1 MLSAFFVKPRNKG
14 EIYAMASTGKC
25 EYCGG
30 VILSSDKTCPA
41 CGAANLL
48 YVENAP
54 SVVLTPHTIEELKE
68 YCAERNMPLHRM
80 RFFIGEN
87 YTKPKAFGIYQNS
100 AGEFV
105 VYKNKADGSRSIR
118 YIGRDEE
125 YAVKE
130 LYMKLLDECHKRNIW
145 PDTPDGKP
153 PKITRTVQDNGT
165 PKKSKA
171 WLIFL
176 LGFFG
181 LAVAGFGYAFLKAL
195 FISMGIFEEV
205 KLGISSFLS
214 FALYYVYN
222 LIYVSIIQ
230 TDRNKQTGVQTTD
243 KNTFFRKEAIFI
255 GVLFATAVTVLNL
268 LLKHPVFYMDLLLL
282 AGLSLFASWG
292 FPLGLFLLKELLG
305 SLAKKLLP
313 KKMWAKKAKEA
324 SWKAT
329 AVLLAF
335 CTLVITVIPIM
346 EGNKKE
352 GYYQTD
358 AGIFYM
364 IENDVY
370 EYTDSGW
377 DYTSYSSDYLDPGD
391 YVYMYDDAWSDN
403 WDMDSSDRFEDSYYY
418 DDYHDSDS
426 DYDSGSSYDSWDSG
440 GTDWDS
446 DW

>member
-1 MLSAFFVKPRNKG
+1 
-14 EIYAMASTGKC
+14 MASTGKC

-30 VILSSDKTCPA
+30 IILSSDKICPT

-48 YVENAP
+48 YVEDAP
-54 SVVLTPHTIEELKE
+54 SVVLTPHTIKELAE

-87 YTKPKAFGIYQNS
+87 YQKPKAFGIYQNS

-130 LYMKLLDECHKRNIW
+130 LYLKLLDECHKRNIW

-153 PKITRTVQDNGT
+153 PKITRTNPNNGNK
-165 PKKSKA
+165 KKSKS
-171 WLIFL
+171 WLYFL
-176 LGFFG
+176 LAFFG
-181 LAVAGFGYAFLKAL
+181 LIVVGFGYAFLRAL
-195 FISMGIFEEV
+195 FSGLGILEEV

-222 LIYVSIIQ
+222 LIYVSILQ
-230 TDRNKQTGVQTTD
+230 ADRNKQTGVQTTD
-243 KNTFFRKEAIFI
+243 KNTFLRKEAFI
-255 GVLFATAVTVLNL
+255 IGALFAAVVTAINL

-282 AGLSLFASWG
+282 AGLSLFGSWG
-292 FPLGLFLLKELLG
+292 FPLGLIILKELLG
-305 SLAKKLLP
+305 SFLGKLLP
-313 KKMWAKKAKEA
+313 KKKSAKKAKEV

-329 AVLLAF
+329 AVLLAIS
-335 CTLVITVIPIM
+335 TLFITIIPIID
-346 EGNKKE
+346 GNKKE
-352 GYYQTD
+352 GYYQTS
-358 AGIFYM
+358 AGIFYK
-364 IENDVY
+364 IDNDVY
-370 EYTDSGW
+370 QYTDSGW
-377 DYTSYSSDYLDPGD
+377 DYTSYSTDYLDPSD
-391 YVYMYDDAWSDN
+391 YVYMYDDSWNSD
-403 WDMDSSDRFEDSYYY
+403 WGMDSYDRFENSSYY
-418 DDYHDSDS
+418 DDYHSSDS

>member
-1 MLSAFFVKPRNKG
+1 
-14 EIYAMASTGKC
+14 MASTGKC

-30 VILSSDKTCPA
+30 VILSSDKTCPT

-48 YVENAP
+48 YVEDAP
-54 SVVLTPHTIEELKE
+54 SVVLTPHTIKELAE

-87 YTKPKAFGIYQNS
+87 YQKPKAFGIYQNS

-125 YAVKE
+125 YAVQE
-130 LYMKLLDECHKRNIW
+130 LYLKLLDECHKRNIW

-153 PKITRTVQDNGT
+153 PKITRTKSDNGSK
-165 PKKSKA
+165 KKSKS
-171 WLIFL
+171 WLLVL
-176 LGFFG
+176 LTFFG
-181 LAVAGFGYAFLKAL
+181 LIAAGVGYVFIRAF
-195 FISMGIFEEV
+195 FVSIGILEEV

-222 LIYVSIIQ
+222 LIYVSILQ
-230 TDRNKQTGVQTTD
+230 TDRNKQIGVQTTD
-243 KNTFFRKEAIFI
+243 KTTFLRKEAFLI
-255 GVLFATAVTVLNL
+255 GALFAAAVTAINL

-292 FPLGLFLLKELLG
+292 LPLGLFILKELLG
-305 SLAKKLLP
+305 SLFGRLFSKK
-313 KKMWAKKAKEA
+313 KKAAKTKEA

-329 AVLLAF
+329 AVMLAV
-335 CTLVITVIPIM
+335 CTLFITIVPILH
-346 EGNKKE
+346 GNKKD
-352 GYYQTD
+352 GYYQTST
-358 AGIFYM
+358 GIFYK
-364 IENDVY
+364 IDNDVY

-377 DYTSYSSDYLDPGD
+377 DYTSYSTDYLDTDD
-391 YVYMYDDAWSDN
+391 YVYMYDDAWSSD
-403 WDMDSSDRFEDSYYY
+403 WGMDSYDRFESSSYY
-418 DDYHDSDS
+418 DDYDSSDS

>member
-1 MLSAFFVKPRNKG
+1 
-14 EIYAMASTGKC
+14 MASTRKC
-25 EYCGG
+25 DYCGG
-30 VILSSDKTCPA
+30 LILSNDKTCPT
-41 CGAANLL
+41 CGVANLL
-48 YVENAP
+48 YVDDAP
-54 SVVLTPHTIEELKE
+54 SVVLTPHTIKELAE

-130 LYMKLLDECHKRNIW
+130 IYLKLLDECHKRNIW

-153 PKITRTVQDNGT
+153 PKITRTDHNNT
-165 PKKSKA
+165 RKENSKA
-171 WLIFL
+171 GLIFFL
-176 LGFFG
+176 LFFG
-181 LAVAGFGYAFLKAL
+181 LIAVFIGYIFVKAF
-195 FISMGIFEEV
+195 FIRIGIFEEV

-222 LIYVSIIQ
+222 LIYVCILQ
-230 TDRNKQTGVQTTD
+230 ADRNKQIGVQTTD
-243 KNTFFRKEAIFI
+243 KNTFLRKEAFI
-255 GVLFATAVTVLNL
+255 IGALFSAVVTAINL
-268 LLKHPVFYMDLLLL
+268 LLKHPIFYMDLLLL
-282 AGLSLFASWG
+282 AVLSLFGSWG
-292 FPLGLFLLKELLG
+292 IPLGLFILKELLG
-305 SLAKKLLP
+305 SFLEKLLP
-313 KKMWAKKAKEA
+313 KKKRTKKAKEV

-329 AVLLAF
+329 AVLLAV
-335 CTLVITVIPIM
+335 CTFFITIVPIID
-346 EGNKKE
+346 GNKKE
-352 GYYQTD
+352 GYYQTST
-358 AGIFYM
+358 GIFYK
-364 IENDVY
+364 IDNDVY
-370 EYTDSGW
+370 EYTGSGW
-377 DYTSYSSDYLDPGD
+377 DYTTYSADYLDADD
-391 YVYMYDDAWSDN
+391 YVYMYDDTWTSD
-403 WDMDSSDRFEDSYYY
+403 WGMDPYSRFEDSSYY

>member
-1 MLSAFFVKPRNKG
+1 
-14 EIYAMASTGKC
+14 MASTGKC

-30 VILSSDKTCPA
+30 VILSSDKTCPT
-41 CGAANLL
+41 CGATNLL
-48 YVENAP
+48 YVEDAP

-68 YCAERNMPLHRM
+68 YCAERNMPLQRM

-87 YTKPKAFGIYQNS
+87 YQKPKAFGIYQNG

-125 YAVKE
+125 YAVSE
-130 LYMKLLDECHKRNIW
+130 LYLKLLDECHKRNIW

-153 PKITRTVQDNGT
+153 PKTTTRTSHNNHNGN
-165 PKKSKA
+165 KKKTKS
-171 WLIFL
+171 WLVFL
-176 LGFFG
+176 LAFFG
-181 LAVAGFGYAFLKAL
+181 LIVASLGYAFLKAL
-195 FISMGIFEEV
+195 FSGMGILEEV
-205 KLGISSFLS
+205 KLGLSSFFS

-222 LIYVSIIQ
+222 LFYVSILQ
-230 TDRNKQTGVQTTD
+230 ADRNKQMGVATTD
-243 KNTFFRKEAIFI
+243 KNSLLRKEAFLI
-255 GVLFATAVTVLNL
+255 GALFAAAVTVLNL
-268 LLKHPVFYMDLLLL
+268 LLRHPVFYMDLLLL

-292 FPLGLFLLKELLG
+292 FPLGLFILKELLTP
-305 SLAKKLLP
+305 LFQKLLP
-313 KKMWAKKAKEA
+313 KKFRNKKLKEG

-335 CTLVITVIPIM
+335 CTLAITVIPIVK
-346 EGNKKE
+346 GNEKD
-352 GYYQTD
+352 GYYQTST
-358 AGIFYM
+358 GIFYK
-364 IENDVY
+364 IEDDVY
-370 EYTDSGW
+370 EYTGSGW
-377 DYTSYSSDYLDPGD
+377 DYTSYTTDYLDTDD
-391 YVYMYDDAWSDN
+391 YVYMYDDSWSSD
-403 WDMDSSDRFEDSYYY
+403 WGMDSYDRFEDSSYY

>member
-1 MLSAFFVKPRNKG
+1 
-14 EIYAMASTGKC
+14 MASTRKC

-30 VILSSDKTCPA
+30 VILSSDKTCPT

-48 YVENAP
+48 YVEDAP
-54 SVVLTPHTIEELKE
+54 SVVLTPHTIKELAE
-68 YCAERNMPLHRM
+68 YCAERNMPLQRM

-87 YTKPKAFGIYQNS
+87 YQKPKAFGIYQNS

-130 LYMKLLDECHKRNIW
+130 IYLKLLDECHKRNIW

-153 PKITRTVQDNGT
+153 PKTTRAVQNNGN
-165 PKKSKA
+165 PKKPKI
-171 WLIFL
+171 WLIIL
-176 LGFFG
+176 LTVVG
-181 LAVAGFGYAFLKAL
+181 LIIVGFGCAFTKAL
-195 FISMGIFEEV
+195 FISMGVFEEF
-205 KLGISSFLS
+205 KLGIASFLS
-214 FALYYVYN
+214 FALYYLYN
-222 LIYVSIIQ
+222 LIYFRILQ
-230 TDRNKQTGVQTTD
+230 TERD
-243 KNTFFRKEAIFI
+243 KITKASTSDNNTFLRKEHFLI
-255 GVLFATAVTVLNL
+255 GALFATAVTILNL

-292 FPLGLFLLKELLG
+292 IPIALLVVKEFLSSIFKRFL
-305 SLAKKLLP
+305 SKKRRT
-313 KKMWAKKAKEA
+313 KKAKEF

-329 AVLLAF
+329 AVLLAVS
-335 CTLVITVIPIM
+335 TLIITIVPIVD
-346 EGNKKE
+346 GNKKE
-352 GYYQTD
+352 GYYQTS
-358 AGIFYM
+358 AGIFYK
-364 IENDVY
+364 IDNDVY

-377 DYTSYSSDYLDPGD
+377 DYTSYTTDFLDPDD
-391 YVYMYDDAWSDN
+391 YVYMYDDTWSDH
-403 WDMDSSDRFEDSYYY
+403 WDMDSSDRFENSSYY

>member
-1 MLSAFFVKPRNKG
+1 
-14 EIYAMASTGKC
+14 MASTGKC

-30 VILSSDKTCPA
+30 IILSSDKACPT

-48 YVENAP
+48 YVEDAP
-54 SVVLTPHTIEELKE
+54 SVVLTPHTLNELKE

-80 RFFIGEN
+80 RLFIGEN
-87 YTKPKAFGIYQNS
+87 YQKPKAFGIFQNS

-118 YIGRDEE
+118 YIGHDED

-130 LYMKLLDECHKRNIW
+130 IYLKLLDECHKRNIW

-153 PKITRTVQDNGT
+153 PKIATRNNHSNRNSN
-165 PKKSKA
+165 KKKVTS

-176 LGFFG
+176 LAFIG
-181 LAVAGFGYAFLKAL
+181 LIIAGFGYAFLKAL
-195 FISMGIFEEV
+195 FIGIGILEEV
-205 KLGISSFLS
+205 KLGITSFLS
-214 FALYYVYN
+214 FSLYYLYN
-222 LIYVSIIQ
+222 LVYFRIIQ
-230 TDRNKQTGVQTTD
+230 TDREKQTGTGSPEKTT
-243 KNTFFRKEAIFI
+243 FLRKEHFI
-255 GVLFATAVTVLNL
+255 IGILFTTAVTVLHL
-268 LLKHPVFYMDLLLL
+268 LLKHPIFYTDLLLL
-282 AGLSLFASWG
+282 AGLSIFGSWG
-292 FPLGLFLLKELLG
+292 LPLGWFILKEFLG
-305 SLAKKLLP
+305 SLFQRLLP
-313 KKMWAKKAKEA
+313 KKKRAKKTKTKEV

-335 CTLVITVIPIM
+335 CTLFITIVPIFH
-346 EGNKKE
+346 GNKKE

-358 AGIFYM
+358 TGIFYK
-364 IENDVY
+364 IEDDVY
-370 EYTDSGW
+370 EYTGSGW
-377 DYTSYSSDYLDPGD
+377 DFTSYTTDYLDPDD

-403 WDMDSSDRFEDSYYY
+403 WDMDSSDRFESSSYY
-418 DDYHDSDS
+418 DDYYDSDS

>member
-1 MLSAFFVKPRNKG
+1 
-14 EIYAMASTGKC
+14 MASTGKC

-30 VILSSDKTCPA
+30 VILSSDKTCPS

-48 YVENAP
+48 YVEDAP

-176 LGFFG
+176 LGFFV

-243 KNTFFRKEAIFI
+243 KNTFSRKEAIFI
-255 GVLFATAVTVLNL
+255 GVLFAAAVTVLNL

-305 SLAKKLLP
+305 SLSRKLLP
-313 KKMWAKKAKEA
+313 KKKSAKKAKEA

-358 AGIFYM
+358 DRIFYM